1 MKIKN
6 ISKKIIGIGELVL
19 LPHEAGV
26 VPEAYSKSIVLD
38 IYRSNGLIEVLVE
51 SEDNKAEGDD
61 GLPEEADIASGEA
74 TETLRK
80 ARLAS
85 LKGISDQDLG
95 KLANE
100 LGINPADC
108 KDMADM
114 LKKVKDALKK

>member
-61 GLPEEADIASGEA
+61 GLTEEADIASGEA
-74 TETLRK
+74 AETLRK